1 MLELAFLGFSV
12 TLVVGLIWLFAHEG
26 IQEQLKEINQ
36 LEKRTQNGFIYGNRS
51 DFAKQEWQNSA
62 NDKDLPR
69 YRNNRYFAGDVIR
82 GIEKQLKEKTS

>member
-1 MLELAFLGFSV
+1 MLELALFGFGV
-12 TLVVGLIWLFAHEG
+12 TMVVGLIWLFAHEG

-36 LEKRTQNGFIYGNRS
+36 LERRTQNDYVYGNRS

-62 NDKDLPR
+62 NDKDLPLW
-69 YRNNRYFAGDVIR
+69 RNNRYFAGDVIR